1 MAIYDANVNNNSNPS
16 IAQKKTITV
25 SVIIPSYN
33 TAKYIAKAVQSVLN
47 QTLQE
52 IEVIVV
58 DDASQDNSVEIVQQI
73 NDVRLKLLI
82 NQKNL
87 GAGGARNRALNAAQG
102 KWIAVLDS
110 DDWYA
115 PNRLER
121 LVRIA
126 TEKDADI
133 VADDLYLIE
142 DGNTYPWGTLISEN
156 QESINSIRKIEAAEY
171 VKSDIPGEAGLH
183 LGFSKPLFRRNFL
196 VNHQIQ
202 YDETIKVTQDFW
214 FDMDCFAHGASF
226 YLVPEPYYYYRSRAN
241 SLVHSDR
248 TKQLEDECR
257 AIVNFYAYQD
267 YLKNQPDVLAALQE
281 KELATNKFLRYYR
294 FVKPLK
300 KCNISKCLAEFK
312 FDFQFWRFL
321 IANISASIQRR
332 LVSIFSE
339 QKQDFQ
345 KLMLKHPK

>member
-1 MAIYDANVNNNSNPS
+1 MAINAKNNLSPG
-16 IAQKKTITV
+16 IVQKTPITV

-33 TAKYIAKAVQSVLN
+33 TAKYITKAVNSALN

-73 NDVRLKLLI
+73 SDVRLKLLI

-87 GAGGARNRALNAAQG
+87 GAGGARNRALNAAKG

-121 LVRIA
+121 LVRVA
-126 TEKDADI
+126 TEKNADI

-142 DGNTYPWGTLISEN
+142 DGNSDPWGTLISEN
-156 QESINSIRKIEAAEY
+156 QESIYSIKKIEAADF
-171 VKSDIPGEAGLH
+171 VKSDIPGKSALY
-183 LGFSKPLFRRNFL
+183 LGFSKPLFRRDFL

-214 FDMDCFAHGASF
+214 FDMDCFAYGASF
-226 YLVPEPYYYYRSRAN
+226 YLVPEPYYYYRSREN
-241 SLVHSDR
+241 SLICSDKMR
-248 TKQLEDECR
+248 RLEDECR
-257 AIVNFYAYQD
+257 AIANFFVYQD
-267 YLKNQPDVLAALQE
+267 YLKNNPDVLAALKE
-281 KELATNKFLRYYR
+281 KELATHTLLQYYR
-294 FVKPLK
+294 FAEPLK
-300 KCNISKCLAEFK
+300 KGDIINCLAAINFDLK
-312 FDFQFWRFL
+312 FWKFSISE
-321 IANISASIQRR
+321 IAKGIQRR
-332 LVSIFSE
+332 LESMFSQPE
-339 QKQDFQ
+339 KNIQ
-345 KLMLKHPK
+345 KLTLKKQK

>member
-1 MAIYDANVNNNSNPS
+1 MAIHEANVNKNLNPG
-16 IAQKKTITV
+16 IAQKTPITV

-33 TAKYIAKAVQSVLN
+33 TAKYITKSVSSALN

-58 DDASQDNSVEIVQQI
+58 DDASEDNSVEIVGQI
-73 NDVRLKLLI
+73 NDIRLKLLI
-82 NQKNL
+82 NQQNL
-87 GAGGARNRALNAAQG
+87 GAGGARNIALNAAQG
-102 KWIAVLDS
+102 RWVAVLDS

-126 TEKDADI
+126 TEKNADL

-142 DGNTYPWGTLISEN
+142 DGKTTPWGTLIGEH
-156 QESINSIRKIEAAEY
+156 QEPINSIQKIEAAEY
-171 VKSDIPGEAGLH
+171 VKSDIPGKTGLH
-183 LGFSKPLFRRNFL
+183 LGFSKPLFKRNFL

-226 YLVPEPYYYYRSRAN
+226 YLIPEPYYYYRSREN
-241 SLVHSDR
+241 SLVHSDEVR
-248 TKQLEDECR
+248 RLEDECR

-281 KELATNKFLRYYR
+281 KELATHKFLKYYR
-294 FVKPLK
+294 FVGPLK
-300 KCNISKCLAEFK
+300 EGNISKCLAEFN
-312 FDFQFWRFL
+312 FDFQFWKFL
-321 IANISASIQRR
+321 IAKISASIQRR
-332 LVSIFSE
+332 LVSIFSKQE
-339 QKQDFQ
+339 QDFQ
-345 KLMLKHPK
+345 KLMLKNQK